1 MNFVSDSVVD
11 QAKKAL
17 ENMGEITFLRYLRYC
32 GRVCPFYNSVEL
44 YSLDDDNEAVFLKI
58 HRRLPLREIINLA
71 D

>member
-11 QAKKAL
+11 QAKTAL

-44 YSLDDDNEAVFLKI
+44 Y
-58 HRRLPLREIINLA
+58 
-71 D
+71 